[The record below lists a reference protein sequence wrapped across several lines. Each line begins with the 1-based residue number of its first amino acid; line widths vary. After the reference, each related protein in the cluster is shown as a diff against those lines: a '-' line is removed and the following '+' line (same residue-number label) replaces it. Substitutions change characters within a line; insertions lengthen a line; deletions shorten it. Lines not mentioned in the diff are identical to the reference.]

1 MEVPLCVPD
10 ITEEDLA
17 RVDEVLR
24 SGWLTHGPHTREF
37 EAAFAGY
44 LGVEHAVSMNSCASA
59 LYLAVLSLGIRG
71 EIVMPSFTFVATAN
85 AAVAAGA
92 RPVFAD
98 VDYDTCN
105 VDPAAVEAAITPRT
119 EAIMPVHYAGQ
130 ACDMDRLTEIAR
142 RHKLALIEDS
152 AENTGGEFRGK
163 KAGSFGIGCFSFYPT
178 KNMTTG
184 EGGMLTTDDAGLAET
199 VRTYVGHGIAS
210 STFAREKKERPWL
223 RAATLPGYNFRLTNF
238 QAALGLGQLERL
250 DAMNARRREH
260 AGWFTEHLRG
270 VEGLDLPVEA
280 DDAVHVYQMYTV
292 KLRGLDR
299 TTLLAELRGEG
310 VGASVHF
317 DPPVHQQPWYAARDE
332 YRNAELP
339 VTDRVAASI
348 VTLPLY
354 PGMTEE
360 QREHVRSA
368 VIRAVG
374 ESRPSGA
381 RRAVRRA

>member
-1 MEVPLCVPD
+1 VEVPLCVPD

-17 RVDEVLR
+17 RVEEVLR
-24 SGWLTHGPHTREF
+24 SGWLTHGSSTREF

-44 LGVEHAVSMNSCASA
+44 LGVEHAVSTNSCASA

-92 RPVFAD
+92 TPVFAD
-98 VDYDTCN
+98 VEYDTCN

-119 EAIMPVHYAGQ
+119 EAIMPVHFAGQ
-130 ACDMDRLTEIAR
+130 ACDLDRLTEIAR

-152 AENTGGEFRGK
+152 AETIGGEFRGR
-163 KAGSFGIGCFSFYPT
+163 KAGSFGVGCFSFYPT

-184 EGGMLTTDDAGLAET
+184 EGGMLTTDDAELAEA

-210 STFAREKKERPWL
+210 STLAREKKERPWL

-260 AGWFTEHLRG
+260 ASWFTEHLRD

-280 DDAVHVYQMYTV
+280 NNAVHVYQMYTV
-292 KLRGLDR
+292 KLRGIDR
-299 TTLLAELRGEG
+299 TAFLAELRGKG
-310 VGASVHF
+310 IGASVHF
-317 DPPVHQQPWYAARDE
+317 DPPVHRQPWYAARDE
-332 YRNAELP
+332 YRKADLP

-354 PGMTEE
+354 PGMTEA
-360 QREHVRSA
+360 QRECVSSA
-368 VIRAVG
+368 VAAAARAH
-374 ESRPSGA
+374 A
-381 RRAVRRA
+381 LRR

>member
-1 MEVPLCVPD
+1 MQVPLCVPD

-24 SGWLTHGPHTREF
+24 SGWLTHGSHTREF
-37 EAAFAGY
+37 ETAFARY

-92 RPVFAD
+92 KPVFAD
-98 VDYDTCN
+98 VEYDTCN
-105 VDPAAVEAAITPRT
+105 ADPAAVEAAITPRT

-130 ACDMDRLTEIAR
+130 ACDMDRLAEIAR

-152 AENTGGEFRGK
+152 AETTGGEFRGR

-184 EGGMLTTDDAGLAET
+184 EGGMLTTNDARLAES

-238 QAALGLGQLERL
+238 QAALGLGQLGRL

-260 AGWFTEHLRG
+260 ANWFTEHLRD
-270 VEGLDLPVEA
+270 VEGLDLPVESE
-280 DDAVHVYQMYTV
+280 DALHVYQI
-292 KLRGLDR
+292 DR
-299 TTLLAELRGEG
+299 K
-310 VGASVHF
+310 SV
-317 DPPVHQQPWYAARDE
+317 V
-332 YRNAELP
+332 
-339 VTDRVAASI
+339 
-348 VTLPLY
+348 
-354 PGMTEE
+354 
-360 QREHVRSA
+360 
-368 VIRAVG
+368 
-374 ESRPSGA
+374 
-381 RRAVRRA
+381 